1 MSLPKVEFKCNCNTL
16 RNLSD
21 LYCCTQ
27 CSKLSCN
34 YCCETK
40 IDSYFCPVSLT
51 GLSSDEVSSSLCKSN
66 KHFQCP
72 QCESQ
77 LVFQATTEN
86 SSQKLYLSCNY
97 CRYRSDTAIG
107 LTFKSMNEIHKEYL
121 AKERIS
127 HTGKEMESLKEYYS
141 KISKEMLKLREFNSG
156 KFHRL
161 LNVINSPYKSSPR
174 LRKKFSTGRN
184 FSPMRSIYSNR
195 YSQNE
200 RTKLGGSTVG
210 SNNKGG
216 GGENKDDKFSSSLMS
231 SKKTYGSVLPN
242 SQKMKFNYTNLEEA
256 IEKRKDKITNTIH
269 KTEKIQWTDQIP
281 KELKNKFNVTQITS
295 LQQRF
300 SQLTTQPRKL
310 SELSPQ
316 RIRLMNK
323 KSKQCP
329 NCQHTL
335 IKPEM
340 NPNKSTF
347 KIKKLALF
355 VLPQIFI
362 SKITETFQ
370 VNKQSELVI
379 SFKNP
384 TFNDMKIS
392 NLEIN
397 TFHLSYQDQDQDQNE
412 NKNKEQTTANIVVK
426 GTEFS
431 INGYDESAQFSDI
444 TLEEETTQKTNDD
457 PEFVQQRK
465 LNKVYIKM
473 LITPTKAINLLQ
485 IELKFKVS
493 CVLQSKFESEA
504 SAIISLGEV
513 N

>member
-1 MSLPKVEFKCNCNTL
+1 MSSPKVEFKCNCNTL
-16 RNLSD
+16 RNLSG

-51 GLSSDEVSSSLCKSN
+51 GLSSDEVTSSLCKSN
-66 KHFQCP
+66 NRFQCP

-77 LVFQATTEN
+77 LVFRAITEN

-121 AKERIS
+121 AKERLS
-127 HTGKEMESLKEYYS
+127 HTGNDMESLKEYYS

-200 RTKLGGSTVG
+200 RTKSGGSTVG
-210 SNNKGG
+210 NNKGE

-281 KELKNKFNVTQITS
+281 KELKNKFDVTQITS
-295 LQQRF
+295 LSQRF
-300 SQLTTQPRKL
+300 SQLATQPRKL

-329 NCQHTL
+329 HCQHTL
-335 IKPEM
+335 IKPEI

-347 KIKKLALF
+347 KIKKLALMIF
-355 VLPQIFI
+355 PQILI
-362 SKITETFQ
+362 SKIPATFQ
-370 VNKQSELVI
+370 TDKQSELVI

-384 TFNDMKIS
+384 TFNEMKIS
-392 NLEIN
+392 DLEISSSP
-397 TFHLSYQDQDQDQNE
+397 LSDLDQDQEQNE
-412 NKNKEQTTANIVVK
+412 NEKKEETTANIVVK
-426 GTEFS
+426 GKEFS
-431 INGYDESAQFSDI
+431 INGYDESAQFTDI
-444 TLEEETTQKTNDD
+444 TLEEETTQETNDD
-457 PEFVQQRK
+457 PEFIQQRK
-465 LNKVYIKM
+465 LNKVYLRIS
-473 LITPTKAINLLQ
+473 ITPTKSVEMLQ
-485 IELKFKVS
+485 IGLKFKVS

-504 SAIISLGEV
+504 SVIISLGKV